1 MDLHGPNATLSSS
14 DDPFELER
22 LADEL
27 EARGWAHGHSID
39 TGAHELPLYTPLTHG
54 DPFLTATQFNVEE
67 FLLSRSRTSL
77 PELRTELRDYLATLK
92 EELVQLINDD
102 YEAFIS
108 LSTDLRG
115 EGTRLERLK
124 LPLGDLKSQILESR
138 QRLSLVQDAVQGK
151 LKKRSD
157 LRDEKTYLHL
167 LLKVSESVTRLESLL
182 LIASPD
188 EPSSSELRTLPLKSL
203 GRQSEDSDDR
213 PRGNRAKHLVRVAA
227 EYTHLLYHVTKAQTV
242 TRTAFVDEI
251 QWRISRI
258 QSTLSSDLDR
268 LFSDTAIALST
279 GKLPED
285 DKAKRMADLT
295 ECLRTYD
302 ALQLW
307 RDAEDVL
314 RRDVLREFVKK
325 AIFPGALHASHT
337 LSLPQTPFPIHEN
350 ASAPGTM
357 RTPYEPFTAFASRTN
372 PFDAALAAA
381 PRLDET
387 DNPLAVLYNG
397 ILSFVERDVKRIMDI
412 AERISARIGQQAD
425 GVDDGASANGFEI
438 FANVVWA
445 ELARALMDELGN
457 TLFAAGRPD
466 EFRRNYET
474 TQAFIR
480 SLQYLAPSVRANRV
494 MVTHPTFLSFERR
507 WQLPV
512 YFQLRWKDIVTRL
525 EDALSVSKLEPE
537 STLKKAEIAPFV
549 MSSTAAV
556 WSAMTTCW
564 DRNVFVPQLAH
575 RFWKLMLQILSR
587 YRTWIENSL
596 PAYLSGLPK
605 SLPSAGEKLLTT
617 GETTKSISR
626 ASTPATPGQAEGNPS
641 ESTSADDALLRQC
654 AAVIADAKLLQSQTW
669 VLWRDEVSPMLAPVF
684 VGEENPT
691 ELGQAEDA
699 LRSILQ
705 GLSALIPPLSSQII
719 SILTRRASDALQ
731 PVRSMPLQ
739 FRAMSNKRPPSEPSF
754 FVLGVL
760 RPVRAFFGMESGTGP
775 GAPLKAELMQS
786 FAEEVFEAVVQKYTV
801 YVTTMRKKEES
812 LRKLKKGKK
821 APFSLFGGG
830 PKEEDGRDEER
841 IRQQM
846 ALDVEAFGKDAETL
860 GVDVQG
866 SVSFKSLLEIAI
878 APLNDVLTVV
888 TQGRKRWWLVRSMS
902 GRP

>member
-1 MDLHGPNATLSSS
+1 MDLHGPNATLAA
-14 DDPFELER
+14 P
-22 LADEL
+22 DEL
-27 EARGWAHGHSID
+27 EARAWAHEHSTD

-54 DPFLTATQFNVEE
+54 DPFLTATHFNIEE

-138 QRLSLVQDAVQGK
+138 QRLSLSK

-188 EPSSSELRTLPLKSL
+188 GPSSPELRTLPLRSL

-258 QSTLSSDLDR
+258 QSTLSSDLDH

-325 AIFPGALHASHT
+325 TVFPGALHASHT

-350 ASAPGTM
+350 TFSPSTA

-412 AERISARIGQQAD
+412 AERISARVGQRE
-425 GVDDGASANGFEI
+425 DGANDGGSAKGFEI
-438 FANVVWA
+438 FANVLWA
-445 ELARALMDELGN
+445 ELARALMDELGS

-466 EFRRNYET
+466 EFRKNYET

-480 SLQYLAPSVRANRV
+480 SLQYLAPSVRATRV
-494 MVTHPTFLSFERR
+494 MLMHPTFLSFERR

-525 EDALSVSKLEPE
+525 EDVLSVSKLEPE
-537 STLKKAEIAPFV
+537 SNLKKAEIAPFV

-556 WSAMTTCW
+556 WSAMATCW

-587 YRTWIENSL
+587 YRTWIENGL
-596 PAYLSGLPK
+596 PAHPLGLPK
-605 SLPSAGEKLLTT
+605 PLPSASEKLLTT
-617 GETTKSISR
+617 GESISR
-626 ASTPATPGQAEGNPS
+626 ASTPAISGQAEGNPS
-641 ESTSADDALLRQC
+641 ESTLADDALLRQC
-654 AAVIADAKLLQSQTW
+654 AAVIADAKLLESQTW
-669 VLWRDEVSPMLAPVF
+669 VLWRDEVSPMLASVF
-684 VGEENPT
+684 VGEETPT

-705 GLSALIPPLSSQII
+705 GLTALVPPLSSQII

-754 FVLGVL
+754 FVVGVL
-760 RPVRAFFGMESGTGP
+760 RPVRAFFGMVSGTGP
-775 GAPLKAELMQS
+775 GAALKEEFMQS
-786 FAEEVFEAVVQKYTV
+786 FAEEVFEAVVQKYII
-801 YVTTMRKKEES
+801 YVTTIRKKEES

-841 IRQQM
+841 MRQQM
-846 ALDVEAFGKDAETL
+846 VLDVEAFGKDAETL

-866 SVSFKSLLEIAI
+866 SVSFKSLLEMAT
-878 APLNDVLTVV
+878 APMNDDTP
-888 TQGRKRWWLVRSMS
+888 T
-902 GRP
+902 PTPT

>member
-1 MDLHGPNATLSSS
+1 SPS

-27 EARGWAHGHSID
+27 EARAWAHEHSID

-54 DPFLTATQFNVEE
+54 DPFLTATQFNIEE
-67 FLLSRSRTSL
+67 FLLSRAHTSL

-188 EPSSSELRTLPLKSL
+188 GPSSSEFRTLPLKSL

-227 EYTHLLYHVTKAQTV
+227 EYTHLLYHVTKAQAV

-258 QSTLSSDLDR
+258 QSTLSSDLDH
-268 LFSDTAIALST
+268 LFSDSVIALST

-285 DKAKRMADLT
+285 DKKKRMADLT

-314 RRDVLREFVKK
+314 RRNVLRDFVKK
-325 AIFPGALHASHT
+325 SIFPGALHTSHT

-350 ASAPGTM
+350 ASPPGTA

-372 PFDAALAAA
+372 PFDVALAAA

-412 AERISARIGQQAD
+412 AERISARIGQRAN
-425 GVDDGASANGFEI
+425 GVDDGASAKGFEI

-445 ELARALMDELGN
+445 ELARALMDDLGN
-457 TLFAAGRPD
+457 TLFATGRPD

-480 SLQYLAPSVRANRV
+480 SLQYLAPSDRAIQV

-537 STLKKAEIAPFV
+537 SNLKKAEITPFV

-556 WSAMTTCW
+556 WSAMATCW

-596 PAYLSGLPK
+596 PAYPLGPPK
-605 SLPSAGEKLLTT
+605 PIPEKLLTT

-626 ASTPATPGQAEGNPS
+626 ASTPTTPGQAEGNSS

-669 VLWRDEVSPMLAPVF
+669 MLWRDEVSPMLAPVF
-684 VGEENPT
+684 NANF
-691 ELGQAEDA
+691 QWIDA

-754 FVLGVL
+754 FVVGVL

-775 GAPLKAELMQS
+775 GAPLKEELMQS
-786 FAEEVFEAVVQKYTV
+786 FAEEVFEAVVQKYII

-821 APFSLFGGG
+821 TPFSLFGGG

-878 APLNDVLTVV
+878 APLNDDASAPTP
-888 TQGRKRWWLVRSMS
+888 T
-902 GRP
+902 

>member
-307 RDAEDVL
+307 RDAEDVF

-325 AIFPGALHASHT
+325 TIFPGALHASHT

-350 ASAPGTM
+350 ASTPGTM

-425 GVDDGASANGFEI
+425 GVDDGASAKGFEI

-445 ELARALMDELGN
+445 ELARALMDELGS

-480 SLQYLAPSVRANRV
+480 SLQYLAPSVRAIRV

-525 EDALSVSKLEPE
+525 EDTLSVSKLEPE
-537 STLKKAEIAPFV
+537 STLKKAEITPFV

-556 WSAMTTCW
+556 WSAMATCW

-605 SLPSAGEKLLTT
+605 SLPSA
-617 GETTKSISR
+617 ETTKSISR

-684 VGEENPT
+684 VGEESPT

-705 GLSALIPPLSSQII
+705 GLSAFIPPLSSQII

-754 FVLGVL
+754 FVVGVL

-786 FAEEVFEAVVQKYTV
+786 FAEEVFEAVVQKYII

-878 APLNDVLTVV
+878 APLNDDASASTP
-888 TQGRKRWWLVRSMS
+888 T
-902 GRP
+902 PT

>member
-1 MDLHGPNATLSSS
+1 MNLHRPNETLSSS
-14 DDPFELER
+14 HDPFELER

-27 EARGWAHGHSID
+27 EARGWAHEHSID
-39 TGAHELPLYTPLTHG
+39 TEAHELPLYIPLTHG
-54 DPFLTATQFNVEE
+54 DPFLTATHFNVEE
-67 FLLSRSRTSL
+67 FLLSRARTSL

-92 EELVQLINDD
+92 EELVRLINDD

-115 EGTRLERLK
+115 EGARLERLK

-138 QRLSLVQDAVQGK
+138 ERLSLVQDAVQSK

-188 EPSSSELRTLPLKSL
+188 GPSSSELKTLPLKSL
-203 GRQSEDSDDR
+203 GRQIDDSDDR

-258 QSTLSSDLDR
+258 QSTLSSDLDH
-268 LFSDTAIALST
+268 LFSDSVIAFST
-279 GKLPED
+279 GKLPEE

-314 RRDVLREFVKK
+314 RRNVLREFVKK
-325 AIFPGALHASHT
+325 TVFPDMLHASHT

-350 ASAPGTM
+350 ASAPGTA

-372 PFDAALAAA
+372 PFDTALAAA

-412 AERISARIGQQAD
+412 AERISARIGQRAD
-425 GVDDGASANGFEI
+425 EVDDGASAKGFEI

-445 ELARALMDELGN
+445 ELARALMDELGS

-480 SLQYLAPSVRANRV
+480 SLQYLAPSARAIRV

-537 STLKKAEIAPFV
+537 SNLKKAEITPFV

-596 PAYLSGLPK
+596 PAYLLGLPK
-605 SLPSAGEKLLTT
+605 HLPSAK
-617 GETTKSISR
+617 TTKGISR
-626 ASTPATPGQAEGNPS
+626 ASTPSTPGQAEGNPS
-641 ESTSADDALLRQC
+641 ESTSIDDALLRQC

-669 VLWRDEVSPMLAPVF
+669 VLWRDEVSPMLVPVF
-684 VGEENPT
+684 FGEESLT
-691 ELGQAEDA
+691 ELVDA

-705 GLSALIPPLSSQII
+705 GLSAFISPLSSQII

-754 FVLGVL
+754 FVVGVL

-775 GAPLKAELMQS
+775 GAPLKEELMQS
-786 FAEEVFEAVVQKYTV
+786 FAEEVFEAVVQKYII

-821 APFSLFGGG
+821 TPFSLFGGG

-866 SVSFKSLLEIAI
+866 SASFKSLLEIAI
-878 APLNDVLTVV
+878 APLDDGEFGRHLLDSRITK
-888 TQGRKRWWLVRSMS
+888 TQQMHWGPHPHDNNLRRL
-902 GRP
+902 